1 MRLDIHDC
9 HRLTILRETVRNF
22 LKELSGYPREGDI
35 VELELDL
42 DFVEDLA
49 GLFWV

>member
-1 MRLDIHDC
+1 MPLDVHDC
-9 HRLTILRETVRNF
+9 HRLTILRETIGNF
-22 LKELSGYPREGDI
+22 LEELSGYPREGNI

-49 GLFWV
+49 GLLRV